1 MAITSWKPVRLSLLA
16 VTLGGVLL
24 VAGKLVF
31 YPSAPNNQATPFEF
45 PESVP
50 LADWKLN
57 KSALLEIKRQ
67 FRIKSCQEI

>member
-24 VAGKLVF
+24 VAGKVVF
-31 YPSAPNNQATPFEF
+31 SPSANKHLATPFEF

-50 LADWKLN
+50 LADWKLH
-57 KSALLEIKRQ
+57 KSDPLEIRD
-67 FRIKSCQEI
+67 KSGFKAARK